1 MLQSQDAPGGL
12 SAARRRSLPA
22 VGRRLRIVLIVLTVL
37 AAVLGANSAYLA
49 GITFWEWATGQSVQ
63 NFFYQYMFLAH
74 LALGLLL
81 IAPLLAFVAVHLR
94 NTWGRRNRQA
104 VRMGLA
110 LMVASLGLV
119 ASGVLL
125 MRLGPLEL
133 KQPAL
138 RSTVYWVHV
147 LLPIA
152 AVWLYVLH
160 RLAGAPIRWRLGA
173 AYGFALVLLVG
184 LAVGLHRLE
193 PRSKVAPAG
202 EAEGRFRP
210 SLARTAHGG
219 YIPAGVLMDDR
230 YCRDCHADVHAQWS
244 DSVHRFSSFNNPVY
258 AAAVRQT
265 REVSLQ
271 RDGNV
276 LRARWCAGC
285 HDPVPLFAGLFDD
298 PEYDDVHDPTSQ
310 AGITCTA
317 CHAITAIHSTRGNA
331 DYTIEEPLHYPFAFS
346 ENPLLRWINHQLI
359 KGKPAFHKK
368 TFLKPLHRTAEFC
381 SVCHKVHIPQLVN
394 DYKFLRGQNHYDT
407 FLLSGVSGHGA
418 RSFYYPPEAKD
429 RCASCHM
436 PLVASADFGA
446 QRFDGAEMPS
456 VHSHLFLGA
465 NTAIAHLRG
474 RPEVVEAH
482 RQFLQGKVRVDIFGL
497 REGQQVDGR
506 LLGPL
511 RPELPALRPGVH
523 YVLEV
528 VVRTLGV
535 GHPLTQG
542 TADSNEVWLDV
553 SVRSGERVLGHSGA
567 LDARGRV
574 DPASHFVNVFMLD
587 RQGYRIARRNP
598 QDIFVPLYDN
608 QIPPGAASTVHYALR
623 VPQGL
628 AAPVTIEAKLQY
640 RKFDLELMEFVARS
654 AKPGQTPPLGAGDR
668 PYCNELPIVTLA
680 EDRVVLPVEGVA
692 GEVPDQRSALAPW
705 ERWNDYGIGLLL
717 KGRAQLRQ
725 AAEAF
730 AEVEKLGRPD
740 GPLNLARV
748 YYAEGRL
755 EEAAAALRRAA
766 QHRDP
771 AAPSWT
777 LAWLSGLVS
786 RQQGRLQDAERNFRS
801 VLEVRTEEMVRRG
814 FDFSRDYEVI
824 NQLGE
829 TLFDQAKP
837 CRGPAQAQ
845 RRRHLLRQA
854 VAQFEKTLSMDPENV
869 SAHYNL
875 SLLYAQ
881 LGETVKAKQH
891 AGLYAKYKPD
901 DNARDRAVAAARIR
915 YPHADR
921 AAERVAIY
929 PLVSPSPST
938 AMETPSLVRTP

>member
-1 MLQSQDAPGGL
+1 MSRTQDALAGGV
-12 SAARRRSLPA
+12 AFRRPLPA
-22 VGRRLRIVLIVLTVL
+22 IGPRLRWVLVVLTVL

-49 GITFWEWATGQSVQ
+49 GITFWEWVSGQSVQ

-74 LALGLLL
+74 LGLGLLMT
-81 IAPLLAFVAVHLR
+81 APLAAFVAAHLR
-94 NTWGRRNRQA
+94 NTWRRRNRQA

-110 LMVASLGLV
+110 LLAASLALVGSGL
-119 ASGVLL
+119 LL

-138 RSTVYWVHV
+138 RNALYWVHV
-147 LLPIA
+147 LSPVA
-152 AVWLYVLH
+152 AVWLYLLH
-160 RLAGAPIRWRLGA
+160 RLAGPPIRWRLGA
-173 AYGFALVLLVG
+173 AYGGALLGMGALAIWLHG
-184 LAVGLHRLE
+184 LD
-193 PRSKVAPAG
+193 PRAAAPPA
-202 EAEGRFRP
+202 AEEDGRFRP

-219 YIPAGVLMDDR
+219 YIPASVLMDDH

-258 AAAVRQT
+258 AAAVRET

-276 LRARWCAGC
+276 FRARWCAGC
-285 HDPVPLFAGLFDD
+285 HDPVPLFSGLFDD
-298 PEYDDVHDPTSQ
+298 PDYDDVHDPTSQ
-310 AGITCTA
+310 AGLTCAA
-317 CHAITAIHSTRGNA
+317 CHAITDIHSPRGNA

-346 ENPLLRWINHQLI
+346 QNPVLRWINHQLI
-359 KGKPAFHKK
+359 KGKPAFHKR
-368 TFLKPLHRTAEFC
+368 TFLKPFHRTAEFC

-436 PLVASADFGA
+436 PLSASQDFGA
-446 QRFDGAEMPS
+446 QYFDGAETLS
-456 VHSHLFLGA
+456 VHNHLFLGA
-465 NTAIAHLRG
+465 NTGIAHLRK
-474 RPEVVEAH
+474 RPDVVEVH
-482 RQFLQGKVRVDIFGL
+482 RQFLQGKARVDIFGL
-497 REGQQVDGR
+497 REGQTVDAR
-506 LLGPL
+506 LVAPL
-511 RPELPALRPGVH
+511 RPALPALRPETP

-528 VVRTLGV
+528 VIRTLGL

-542 TADSNEVWLDV
+542 TADSNELWLDV
-553 SVRSGERVLGHSGA
+553 AVRSSDQVLGRSGA

-623 VPQGL
+623 IPKGL
-628 AAPVTIEAKLQY
+628 TAPVTVEVKLQY
-640 RKFDLELMEFVARS
+640 RKFDLELMEFAARS
-654 AKPGQTPPLGAGDR
+654 AKPGQTPPVSPR
-668 PYCNELPIVTLA
+668 PDQPYRNDLPIVTLA
-680 EDRVVLPVEGVA
+680 EDRVVLPVEGLAVA
-692 GEVPDQRSALAPW
+692 VPTQASPIPPW

-717 KGRAQLRQ
+717 KGRVQLRQ

-766 QHRDP
+766 EHRDP
-771 AAPSWT
+771 PAPSWT

-786 RQQGRLQDAERNFRS
+786 RQQGRLEDAERNFRS
-801 VLEVRTEEMVRRG
+801 VLEVRTEEMLRRG
-814 FDFSRDYEVI
+814 FDFSLDYEVI

-829 TLFDQAKP
+829 TLFDQAKQ
-837 CRGPAQAQ
+837 CRGPAQAE
-845 RRRHLLRQA
+845 RRQHLLRQA
-854 VAQFEKTLSMDPENV
+854 VAQFEKTLAIDPENV

-875 SLLYAQ
+875 SLLFAQ
-881 LGETVKAKQH
+881 LGETTKAKQH

-901 DNARDRAVAAARIR
+901 DNARDRAVAAARSR

-929 PLVSPSPST
+929 PLASPSHP
-938 AMETPSLVRTP
+938 AARETPSLVHAP

>member
-1 MLQSQDAPGGL
+1 MRQAQDAPQCALGP
-12 SAARRRSLPA
+12 RRFVAA
-22 VGRRLRIVLIVLTVL
+22 VGPRLRILLVFLTLLV
-37 AAVLGANSAYLA
+37 AVLGANSAYLA
-49 GITFWEWATGQSVQ
+49 GITFWEWASGQSVQ

-81 IAPLLAFVAVHLR
+81 IGPLVAFVAIHVR
-94 NTWGRRNRQA
+94 NTWRRRNRQA
-104 VRMGLA
+104 VRMGLG
-110 LMVASLGLV
+110 LLV
-119 ASGVLL
+119 ASCALVVSGLLL

-147 LLPIA
+147 LSPVA
-152 AVWLYVLH
+152 AMWLYVLH
-160 RLAGAPIRWRLGA
+160 RLAGPPMRWRLGA
-173 AYGFALVLLVG
+173 VYGFALVLLVVG
-184 LAVGLHRLE
+184 AVGLHGVD
-193 PRSKVAPAG
+193 PRPKAVLVV
-202 EAEGRFRP
+202 EEEGRFRP

-244 DSVHRFSSFNNPVY
+244 DSVHCFSSFNNPVY
-258 AAAVRQT
+258 AAAVRET

-276 LRARWCAGC
+276 FRARWCAGC

-298 PEYDDVHDPTSQ
+298 PHYDDVHDPTSQ

-346 ENPLLRWINHQLI
+346 ENPVLRWLNHQLI

-407 FLLSGVSGHGA
+407 FLLSGVSGRGA

-436 PLVASADFGA
+436 PLVASEDFGA
-446 QRFDGAEMPS
+446 QYFEGAEKLS
-456 VHSHLFLGA
+456 VHSHLFVGA
-465 NTAIAHLRG
+465 NTGIAHLRK
-474 RPEVVEAH
+474 RPEVIEAH

-497 REGQQVDGR
+497 REGPQVDGR
-506 LLGPL
+506 LVGPL
-511 RPELPALRPGVH
+511 RPDLPALRPEVP

-528 VVRTLGV
+528 VIRTLGV

-542 TADSNEVWLDV
+542 TADSNELWLDV
-553 SVRSGERVLGHSGA
+553 TVRSGDRVLGRSGA
-567 LDARGRV
+567 MDDRGRV
-574 DPASHFVNVFMLD
+574 DPSSHFINVFMLD

-608 QIPPGAASTVHYALR
+608 QIPPGAASAVHYALR
-623 VPQGL
+623 VPKGL
-628 AAPVTIEAKLQY
+628 TAPVTIEAKLLY
-640 RKFDLELMEFVARS
+640 RKFDLELMEFVAQS
-654 AKPGQTPPLGAGDR
+654 AKPGQTPPVGASGQ
-668 PYCNELPIVTLA
+668 PYCNDLPIVTLA

-692 GEVPDQRSALAPW
+692 AEVPAQTSAIAPW

-755 EEAAAALRRAA
+755 DEAAAALRRAA
-766 QHRDP
+766 QYRDP
-771 AAPSWT
+771 PAPSWT

-786 RQQGRLQDAERNFRS
+786 RQQGRLEDAERNFRS

-814 FDFSRDYEVI
+814 FDFSLDYEVI

-829 TLFDQAKP
+829 TLFDQAKQ

-845 RRRHLLRQA
+845 RRQHLLRQA
-854 VAQFEKTLSMDPENV
+854 VAQFEKTLSIDSENV

-881 LGETVKAKQH
+881 LGETAKAKQH

-921 AAERVAIY
+921 ATERVAIY
-929 PLVSPSPST
+929 PLVPPSPST

>member
-1 MLQSQDAPGGL
+1 
-12 SAARRRSLPA
+12 
-22 VGRRLRIVLIVLTVL
+22 
-37 AAVLGANSAYLA
+37 
-49 GITFWEWATGQSVQ
+49 
-63 NFFYQYMFLAH
+63 
-74 LALGLLL
+74 
-81 IAPLLAFVAVHLR
+81 
-94 NTWGRRNRQA
+94 
-104 VRMGLA
+104 
-110 LMVASLGLV
+110 
-119 ASGVLL
+119 
-125 MRLGPLEL
+125 
-133 KQPAL
+133 
-138 RSTVYWVHV
+138 
-147 LLPIA
+147 
-152 AVWLYVLH
+152 
-160 RLAGAPIRWRLGA
+160 
-173 AYGFALVLLVG
+173 
-184 LAVGLHRLE
+184 
-193 PRSKVAPAG
+193 
-202 EAEGRFRP
+202 
-210 SLARTAHGG
+210 
-219 YIPAGVLMDDR
+219 MDDQ

-258 AAAVRQT
+258 AAAVRET
-265 REVSLQ
+265 REVSFQ

-276 LRARWCAGC
+276 FRARWCAGC
-285 HDPVPLFAGLFDD
+285 HDPVPLFSGAFDD

-310 AGITCTA
+310 AGLTCSA
-317 CHAITAIHSTRGNA
+317 CHAITEIHSTRGNA

-346 ENPLLRWINHQLI
+346 ENPVLRWINHQLI
-359 KGKPAFHKK
+359 KAKPAFHKK

-436 PLVASADFGA
+436 PLVASNDFGA
-446 QRFDGAEMPS
+446 QYFDGAATLS
-456 VHSHLFLGA
+456 VHNHLFLGA
-465 NTAIAHLRG
+465 NTAIAHLRN

-482 RQFLQGKVRVDIFGL
+482 RRFLQGKVRVDIFGL
-497 REGQQVDGR
+497 REGEGVDGR
-506 LLGPL
+506 LLAPL
-511 RPELPALRPGVH
+511 RPQLPAVRPEAP

-528 VVRTLGV
+528 VVRTLGL

-542 TADSNEVWLDV
+542 TADSNELWLDV
-553 SVRSGERVLGHSGA
+553 TVRSGDRVLGRSGA

-574 DPASHFVNVFMLD
+574 DPASHFINVFMLD
-587 RQGYRIARRNP
+587 RRGYRIARRNP

-608 QIPPGAASTVHYALR
+608 QIPPGAASAVHYALR
-623 VPQGL
+623 VPKGL
-628 AAPVTIEAKLQY
+628 AAPVTIEVKLQY
-640 RKFDLELMEFVARS
+640 RKFDLELMEFAARS
-654 AKPGQTPPLGAGDR
+654 AKTGQTPPITRR
-668 PYCNELPIVTLA
+668 PGQPYRNDLPIVTLA
-680 EDRVVLPVEGVA
+680 EDRVVLPVEGLGV
-692 GEVPDQRSALAPW
+692 EVPGQASAIATW

-766 QHRDP
+766 EHRDP

-786 RQQGRLQDAERNFRS
+786 RQQGRLEDAERNFRS

-814 FDFSRDYEVI
+814 FDFRLDYEVI

-829 TLFDQAKP
+829 TRFDQAKQ
-837 CRGPAQAQ
+837 CRSAGQAP
-845 RRRHLLRQA
+845 RRQHLLRQA
-854 VAQFEKTLSMDPENV
+854 AEQFEKTLSIDPENV

-881 LGETVKAKQH
+881 LGEPARAKQH

-929 PLVSPSPST
+929 PLVFPSQST
-938 AMETPSLVRTP
+938 AMETPSLVRSP

>member
-1 MLQSQDAPGGL
+1 MSQSPTAE
-12 SAARRRSLPA
+12 ASLPA
-22 VGRRLRIVLIVLTVL
+22 ARTIRPAVGPRLRVVLVVLTVL
-37 AAVLGANSAYLA
+37 AAVLGANSAYLG
-49 GITFWEWATGQSVQ
+49 GITFWEWVTGQSVQ

-74 LALGLLL
+74 LVLGLVLL
-81 IAPLLAFVAVHLR
+81 GPLATFVAVHLR
-94 NTWGRRNRQA
+94 NTWRRRNRQA

-110 LMVASLGLV
+110 LLV
-119 ASGVLL
+119 VSIALTASGLLL

-138 RSTVYWVHV
+138 RSALYWVHV
-147 LLPIA
+147 LSPIA

-160 RLAGAPIRWRLGA
+160 RLAGPPIRWRLGA
-173 AYGFALVLLVG
+173 AYGLALLALCAGAVWLHG
-184 LAVGLHRLE
+184 LD
-193 PRSKVAPAG
+193 PRSQAGPVA
-202 EAEGRFRP
+202 EEEGRFRP

-219 YIPAGVLMDDR
+219 YIPASVLMDDH

-244 DSVHRFSSFNNPVY
+244 DSAHRFSSFNNPVY
-258 AAAVRQT
+258 AASVRET
-265 REVSLQ
+265 REVSLK

-276 LRARWCAGC
+276 FRARWCAGC
-285 HDPVPLFAGLFDD
+285 HDPVPLFAGMFDD
-298 PEYDDVHDPTSQ
+298 PQYDDVHDPTSQ
-310 AGITCTA
+310 AGLTCSA
-317 CHAITAIHSTRGNA
+317 CHAITAINSTRGNA

-346 ENPLLRWINHQLI
+346 HNPVLRWINHQLI

-436 PLVASADFGA
+436 PLVASNDFGA
-446 QRFDGAEMPS
+446 QYFDGADTLS
-456 VHSHLFLGA
+456 VHNHLFVGA
-465 NTAIAHLRG
+465 NTGIAHLRG

-482 RQFLQGKVRVDIFGL
+482 RQFLQDKVRVDIFGL
-497 REGQQVDGR
+497 REGEGVDAR
-506 LLGPL
+506 LVGPL
-511 RPELPALRPGVH
+511 RPQLPSLRPEVP

-528 VVRTLGV
+528 VVRTLGL

-542 TADSNEVWLDV
+542 TADSNELWLDV
-553 SVRSGERVLGHSGA
+553 TVRSGDRVLGRSGS

-574 DPASHFVNVFMLD
+574 DPASHFINVFMLD
-587 RQGYRIARRNP
+587 RHGYRIARRNP

-608 QIPPGAASTVHYALR
+608 QVPPGAASAVHYALR
-623 VPQGL
+623 VPKDL
-628 AAPVTIEAKLQY
+628 AAPVTVEVKLRY
-640 RKFDLELMEFVARS
+640 RKFDLELMEFAARS
-654 AKPGQTPPLGAGDR
+654 AKPGQKPVVGVPDQ
-668 PYCNELPIVTLA
+668 PYRNDLPAMVLA

-692 GEVPDQRSALAPW
+692 AEVPAQTSPIEPW
-705 ERWNDYGIGLLL
+705 QRWNDYGIGLLL

-755 EEAAAALRRAA
+755 DEAAAALRRAA
-766 QHRDP
+766 EHRDP
-771 AAPSWT
+771 PAPSWT

-786 RQQGRLQDAERNFRS
+786 RQQGRLEDAERNFRS

-814 FDFSRDYEVI
+814 FDFSLDYEVI

-829 TLFDQAKP
+829 TLFDQAKQ
-837 CRGPAQAQ
+837 CRGPAQAE
-845 RRRHLLRQA
+845 RRKQLLHQA
-854 VAQFEKTLSMDPENV
+854 VAQFQKTLSIDPENV

-891 AGLYAKYKPD
+891 AGWYAKYKPD
-901 DNARDRAVAAARIR
+901 DNARDRAVAAARLR

-929 PLVSPSPST
+929 PLISPSPST
-938 AMETPSLVRTP
+938 AQETPSLVRAP